1 MVRLNSLFTINRRIG
16 SLVEIKKMIGS
27 VVEYTIVHKDSM
39 YLLNGSIMIQ
49 KSVFNKKNDFFRKVR
64 SI

>member
-1 MVRLNSLFTINRRIG
+1 MIRLNSFFTVNRKIG
-16 SLVEIKKMIGS
+16 SLVEIVKKIGS
-27 VVEYTIVHKDSM
+27 VIEYTIVHKDSM